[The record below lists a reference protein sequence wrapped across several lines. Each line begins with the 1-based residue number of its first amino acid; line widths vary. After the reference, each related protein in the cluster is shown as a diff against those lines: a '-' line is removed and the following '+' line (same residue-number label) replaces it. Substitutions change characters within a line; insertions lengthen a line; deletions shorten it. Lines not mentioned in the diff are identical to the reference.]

1 MADASVGKE
10 QMKKLTLLTSLLLA
24 AIICLAGCN
33 TATPDATA
41 TPQSGITVTDLSG
54 VTVTLDKAP
63 TKVVSLVP
71 SVTELLFEMGAGSLI
86 CGRDSYSNYP
96 SQAAEIPVMGD
107 YNGPNLEL
115 IVAAQPDVVFTAGKL
130 QQDAEDKLRQAGI
143 VVINAEAGTLE
154 QVTTS
159 IALLGDVCGKKEKAQ
174 QMVSQFRA
182 GVDAIKALDIKK
194 VSAYYMVSS
203 GEYGEWSVGP
213 GSFIFDALTLGGA
226 ELITKDM
233 EYSYPQYSVES
244 IVQKNPYVIIADS
257 NTTLEYLQSHE
268 ALGELDAVK
277 NGRVIIMDADTVSR
291 PTLRFISA
299 IKECLE
305 RMHAFN

>member
-1 MADASVGKE
+1 MADISVGKE

-24 AIICLAGCN
+24 VMLCLAGCN
-33 TATPDATA
+33 TSAPDATA
-41 TPQSGITVTDLSG
+41 TPQNAVTVTDLSG
-54 VTVTLDKAP
+54 VTVTLDKTP
-63 TKVVSLVP
+63 TKVISLVP
-71 SVTELLFEMGAGSLI
+71 SVTELIFEMGAGELI
-86 CGRDSYSNYP
+86 CGRDSYSSYP
-96 SQAAEIPVMGD
+96 SQAMNIPVMGD

-130 QQDAEDKLRQAGI
+130 QQDAENKLREAGI
-143 VVINAEAGTLE
+143 QVINAEAGKLE
-154 QVTTS
+154 QVKDS
-159 IALLGDVCGKKEKAQ
+159 IILLGDVLGKKEKAQ
-174 QMVSQFRA
+174 QMVSQFQA
-182 GVDAIKALDIKK
+182 GVDAIKTLDTKK

-226 ELITKDM
+226 DLITKDM

-257 NTTLEYLQSHE
+257 NTTIEYLQGHE
-268 ALGELDAVK
+268 AFGELDAVK
-277 NGRVIIMDADTVSR
+277 NGRVIIMDADIVSR

-299 IKECLE
+299 IKTCIEQ
-305 RMHAFN
+305 MHAFS